1 MPSAQ
6 VEPPSESK
14 LKQAAEALGDAVI
27 GQVFEGVI
35 DGAAKVMS
43 GAVDAISGVGELA
56 ADCGSAAVEAAC
68 QAAGSVLDGL

>member
-1 MPSAQ
+1 MPPAQ

-14 LKQAAEALGDAVI
+14 LKQAAEALGEAVI
-27 GQVFEGVI
+27 GQVFEGAI

-43 GAVDAISGVGELA
+43 VAVDAISGAGELA

-68 QAAGSVLDGL
+68 QAAGSALDGL